1 LATKRQQEFV
11 DLIASHQGILHK
23 VCRIYARTEEEQE
36 DLFQEM
42 VLQLWRSYGSF
53 RGQAKLSTWLYR
65 IALNTAISAY
75 RKQVRRPQNKVGLD
89 SLPELSAAIPDP
101 DFPEKR
107 KFLYQAIQTL
117 TDLEKAIVLLYLEDH
132 SYDEIAQIVGITRNH
147 VGVKLNRIKEKLRKK
162 ITPLFEEKR
171 EER

>member
-1 LATKRQQEFV
+1 MG
-11 DLIASHQGILHK
+11 LISAHQGILHK
-23 VCRIYARTEEEQE
+23 VCHMYAQTQEEQE

-53 RGQAKLSTWLYR
+53 RGQAKLSTWMYR

-89 SLPELSAAIPDP
+89 SLPELPAAVPDP
-101 DFPEKR
+101 DFPEKK

-117 TDLEKAIVLLYLEDH
+117 SDLEKAIILLYLEEH

-147 VGVKLNRIKEKLRKK
+147 VGVKTEPHQRKIEKKNDSVV
-162 ITPLFEEKR
+162 
-171 EER
+171 